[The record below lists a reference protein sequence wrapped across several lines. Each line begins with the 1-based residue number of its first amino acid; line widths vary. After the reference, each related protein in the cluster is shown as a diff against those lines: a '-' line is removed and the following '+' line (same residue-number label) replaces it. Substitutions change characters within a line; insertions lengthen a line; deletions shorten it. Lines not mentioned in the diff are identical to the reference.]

1 MLLLLAGTLLSAV
14 LPGMRISPRSAL
26 RQIQALGDRY
36 EVMESY
42 ALMVDTPHGLLAND
56 RDVDMSVLS
65 VGLATGPA
73 HGLLKLNTDGSFT
86 YVPEQGFV
94 GLDMFRYQFVAR
106 SSAGETLYSDPFP
119 VMVNVVPLFRIWLPL
134 VQK

>member
-1 MLLLLAGTLLSAV
+1 LRT
-14 LPGMRISPRSAL
+14 SPRSAL

-42 ALMVDTPHGLLAND
+42 ALMVDTPHGLLSND

-65 VGLATGPA
+65 VGLAAGPD
-73 HGLLKLNTDGSFT
+73 HGLLKLNIDGSFT

-94 GLDMFRYQFVAR
+94 GLDTFRYQFVAR
-106 SSAGETLYSDPFP
+106 SSAGEALYSDPFP
-119 VMVNVVPLFRIWLPL
+119 VMLNVIPLFRIWLPL
-134 VQK
+134 VEK